1 VYEFVGFFVD
11 PRFWLHP
18 NHKWNQIANLGRKL
32 DKENYNIQ
40 GLNMK
45 EEEGD
50 ALTQHNCN
58 NIQGL
63 GTKEKEFSV

>member
-1 VYEFVGFFVD
+1 LWFLKGY
-11 PRFWLHP
+11 P
-18 NHKWNQIANLGRKL
+18 NHEWNQIANLGRKL
-32 DKENYNIQ
+32 AKENYNIQ

-50 ALTQHNCN
+50 ASTQHNCN

-63 GTKEKEFSV
+63 EMKGKEVGV

>member
-1 VYEFVGFFVD
+1 MKKKIIFLWFLKGYPNYE
-11 PRFWLHP
+11 
-18 NHKWNQIANLGRKL
+18 WNQIANLGRKL

-50 ALTQHNCN
+50 ALT
-58 NIQGL
+58 
-63 GTKEKEFSV
+63 